1 MHRNGNPVRIS
12 IASLLAVLSWT
23 GAPQHAFAQGA
34 VRDLPDHYGPGVSI
48 TVSIAINPPEGVSF
62 AIPEDAPPAGWSVSD
77 ISNGG
82 TWDAEQQK
90 VKWGPFFAPSIP
102 ALVTYDAMPPGD
114 TRGEQCFAGTIFF
127 EPPGEE
133 EPVAGDPCIP
143 VAVPT
148 LSEWGMMVLL
158 LLILV
163 SGTLAIDR
171 VRHRSANASR

>member
-1 MHRNGNPVRIS
+1 MHRNRSPVRIS
-12 IASLLAVLSWT
+12 IASLLGVLAWT
-23 GAPQHAFAQGA
+23 GMAQHAFAQGA
-34 VRDLPDHYGPGVSI
+34 VRDLPDHYGPGVTV
-48 TVSIAINPPEGVSF
+48 TVSIAINPPDGASL
-62 AIPEDAPPAGWSVSD
+62 AIPDDAPPVGWSVSD

-127 EPPGEE
+127 DSTGD
-133 EPVAGDPCIP
+133 EPVAGDQCIP

-148 LSEWGMMVLL
+148 LSQWGMMVLV

-163 SGTLAIDR
+163 SATLAIRR
-171 VRHRSANASR
+171 V